1 MPMTNLGAQFVSVAQ
16 CQQGRNKTDYYD
28 ASIVGFILTVTS
40 SGTKVYSLRYR
51 DQHGKQ
57 RQFKIGDASA
67 ISFDKARVLAQRTRS
82 RVVLGENPAIDRRVQ
97 RQIPSIGE
105 FVRDVYLGHIQST
118 RRNYSSSLSFINH
131 HLLPRFGSKHF
142 DQITPED
149 IAVVH
154 REMRTKGYAAATC
167 NKLPVTLKI
176 IYNLAR
182 RRKVPGA
189 ATNPAS
195 EVRLFEPMKRER
207 YLSNAEIQRLRET
220 LEGSENPQL
229 KFIVPLLILLSCRK
243 RELLDAKWSDF
254 DLERRNW
261 RIPMSKNGKPR
272 NVPLSSAVLEILARL
287 PRLEGCPFVVPNL
300 STRKPFVSVYMSWD
314 RARKACGL
322 EEVTMHDL
330 RHTGASH
337 LLAAGADLLTVS
349 KVLGHSSIRM
359 SQTYTHIANTA
370 LLAAVD
376 AQADVMGGAWGKPQ
390 SALAD
395 STSCT
400 IAAAV
405 G

>member
-1 MPMTNLGAQFVSVAQ
+1 MPMANLSAQFVSIAQ
-16 CQQGRNKTDYYD
+16 CLPGRNKTDYYD
-28 ASIVGFILTVTS
+28 TAIVGFILTVTS
-40 SGTKVYSLRYR
+40 SGSKVYSLRFR

-57 RQFKIGDASA
+57 RQFKIGDASS

-82 RVVLGENPAIDRRVQ
+82 RVVLGDNPALERNTK
-97 RQIPSIGE
+97 RQIPTIAE
-105 FVRDVYLGHIQST
+105 FVRDVYLEQIHAT
-118 RRNYSSSLSFINH
+118 RRNYGSSLSFINH
-131 HLLPRFGSKHF
+131 HLLPRFGSKHL
-142 DQITPED
+142 DQVTPDGITT
-149 IAVVH
+149 AH

-189 ATNPAS
+189 ETNPAS
-195 EVRLFEPMKRER
+195 EVRLFEPVKRER
-207 YLSNAEIQRLRET
+207 YLSKAEIQRLRET

-229 KFIVPLLILLSCRK
+229 KYIVPLLILLSCRK
-243 RELLDAKWSDF
+243 RELLDAQWGDF

-300 STRKPFVSVYMSWD
+300 STRKPFVSVFMSWD

-322 EEVTMHDL
+322 ADVTLHSL

-337 LLAAGADLLTVS
+337 LLAGGADLLTVS
-349 KVLGHSSIRM
+349 KVLGHSSIRT
-359 SQTYTHIANTA
+359 SQTYTHIANSA

-376 AQADVMGGAWGKPQ
+376 AQADVMGGAWGTP
-390 SALAD
+390 
-395 STSCT
+395 
-400 IAAAV
+400 AV
-405 G
+405 